1 MYNSS
6 SLSKKG
12 GTPMRKTLALSL
24 SLVLL
29 LCLAL
34 CGCSSTADKDE
45 LKYNTAYPLGAA
57 EYQMAVNHK
66 LAPLISELQPLAN
79 AEAVSRDEAEH
90 AVNSIND
97 VYSDIA
103 AMNPPKDKVIYQT
116 DLLAELQAASDW
128 LKAQYDDTVTA
139 PAREFSD
146 ILRMIENA
154 FSVSVN

>member
-1 MYNSS
+1 
-6 SLSKKG
+6 
-12 GTPMRKTLALSL
+12 MRKTLALTL
-24 SLVLL
+24 CLVLV

-34 CGCSSTADKDE
+34 CGCDSISEKDE

-79 AEAVSRDEAEH
+79 VDNVSEDEAEN
-90 AVNSIND
+90 AIVSISE

-103 AMNPPKDKVIYQT
+103 AMNPPADKVVYQT

-139 PAREFSD
+139 PDRDFSE

>member
-1 MYNSS
+1 
-6 SLSKKG
+6 
-12 GTPMRKTLALSL
+12 MRKTLALTL
-24 SLVLL
+24 CFVLV

-34 CGCSSTADKDE
+34 CGCDSTSGKDE

-79 AEAVSRDEAEH
+79 ADTVSEDEAEN
-90 AVNSIND
+90 AVVSISE
-97 VYSDIA
+97 VYSDVA
-103 AMNPPKDKVIYQT
+103 AMNPPADKVIYQT

-139 PAREFSD
+139 PDRDFSE

>member
-1 MYNSS
+1 
-6 SLSKKG
+6 
-12 GTPMRKTLALSL
+12 MRKTLALTL
-24 SLVLL
+24 CLVLV

-34 CGCSSTADKDE
+34 CGCDSISEKDE
-45 LKYNTAYPLGAA
+45 LKYNTAHPLGAA

-79 AEAVSRDEAEH
+79 VDKVSEDEAEN
-90 AVNSIND
+90 AVASISE

-103 AMNPPKDKVIYQT
+103 AMNPPADKVVYQT

-139 PAREFSD
+139 PDRDFSE

>member
-1 MYNSS
+1 
-6 SLSKKG
+6 
-12 GTPMRKTLALSL
+12 MRKTLALSL
-24 SLVLL
+24 SFVLI

-34 CGCSSTADKDE
+34 CGCNYTENKDE

-79 AEAVSRDEAEH
+79 AEAIGHDEAQN
-90 AVNSIND
+90 AVNSITN
-97 VYSDIA
+97 VYAEIA

-128 LKAQYDDTVTA
+128 MKAQYDDTVTA
-139 PAREFSD
+139 PDREFSN
-146 ILRMIENA
+146 ILTMIENA

>member
-1 MYNSS
+1 
-6 SLSKKG
+6 
-12 GTPMRKTLALSL
+12 MRKILALSL
-24 SLVLL
+24 SLVLI
-29 LCLAL
+29 LCFVL
-34 CGCSSTADKDE
+34 CGCDSTAGKDE

-79 AEAVSRDEAEH
+79 AETIGQDEAQN
-90 AVNSIND
+90 AVKSIED
-97 VYSDIA
+97 VYSKIA
-103 AMNPPKDKVIYQT
+103 VMNPPKDKVVYQT

-128 LKAQYDDTVTA
+128 LKAQYDDTIAA
-139 PAREFSD
+139 PDRDFSE

>member
-1 MYNSS
+1 
-6 SLSKKG
+6 
-12 GTPMRKTLALSL
+12 MRKTLALTL
-24 SLVLL
+24 CLVLV

-34 CGCSSTADKDE
+34 CGCDSTSEKDE

-79 AEAVSRDEAEH
+79 ADTVSKDEAEN
-90 AVNSIND
+90 AVASISE

-103 AMNPPKDKVIYQT
+103 AMNPPADKVIYQT

-139 PAREFSD
+139 PDRDFSE